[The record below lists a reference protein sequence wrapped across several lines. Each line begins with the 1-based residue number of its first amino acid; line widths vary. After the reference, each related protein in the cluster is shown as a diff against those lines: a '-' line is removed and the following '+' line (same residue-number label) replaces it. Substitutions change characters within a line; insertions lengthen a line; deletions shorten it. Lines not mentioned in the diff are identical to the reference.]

1 MQENKDVVQEALIR
15 MKQVED
21 VIAENA
27 KGILASTM
35 KEEINQLV
43 KESLSEQAEDEVEL
57 DVDMDDDTFEEVVT
71 LKLSRTSVYIGL
83 SSLFVF
89 LIGITIVFIAFT
101 PLKYYIPG
109 YGTREG
115 RAALQNLKI
124 RTDSLEQVIRY
135 NEQYFN
141 SIKKVMEGTDK
152 GLQLD
157 TVSLSIPKAEVIND

>member
-1 MQENKDVVQEALIR
+1 MDTIPTKNEPTRLGTHYRLVV
-15 MKQVED
+15 
-21 VIAENA
+21 
-27 KGILASTM
+27 
-35 KEEINQLV
+35 
-43 KESLSEQAEDEVEL
+43 
-57 DVDMDDDTFEEVVT
+57 MDDDTFEEVVT

-83 SSLFVF
+83 STLFLF

-124 RTDSLEQVIRY
+124 RTDSLEQVIKY

-141 SIKKVMEGTDK
+141 SVKKVMEGSDK
-152 GLQLD
+152 GMQLD
-157 TVSLSIPKAEVIND
+157 TVSLAIPKAEVIHD

>member
-1 MQENKDVVQEALIR
+1 MEPTPAKNEPTRLGTHYRLVV
-15 MKQVED
+15 
-21 VIAENA
+21 
-27 KGILASTM
+27 
-35 KEEINQLV
+35 
-43 KESLSEQAEDEVEL
+43 
-57 DVDMDDDTFEEVVT
+57 MDDDTFEEVVT

-124 RTDSLEQVIRY
+124 SSDSL
-135 NEQYFN
+135 
-141 SIKKVMEGTDK
+141 
-152 GLQLD
+152 
-157 TVSLSIPKAEVIND
+157 